1 MLKASPFPELNVTQ
15 AMFALVGH
23 TREHQMMVSQADHV
37 LKGHSVSQVPL
48 SLTLALLGLTVK
60 VLVEQVIKIVSHVI
74 QDTIVQG
81 SNWQRQRDRA
91 ILGIIALKD
100 P

>member
-15 AMFALVGH
+15 AMCALVGH
-23 TREHQMMVSQADHV
+23 TRGHQMMVSQADHA

-60 VLVEQVIKIVSHVI
+60 VLEEQVIKIVSYAI
-74 QDTIVQG
+74 QDTIVPG
-81 SNWQRQRDRA
+81 SN
-91 ILGIIALKD
+91 
-100 P
+100 

>member
-1 MLKASPFPELNVTQ
+1 MLKVSPFPELNVTQ
-15 AMFALVGH
+15 AMCALVGH
-23 TREHQMMVSQADHV
+23 TQGHQMMVSQANHV

-60 VLVEQVIKIVSHVI
+60 EVVVQVIKIVSHVI
-74 QDTIVQG
+74 EDTIVPG

-91 ILGIIALKD
+91 ILGIITLKD